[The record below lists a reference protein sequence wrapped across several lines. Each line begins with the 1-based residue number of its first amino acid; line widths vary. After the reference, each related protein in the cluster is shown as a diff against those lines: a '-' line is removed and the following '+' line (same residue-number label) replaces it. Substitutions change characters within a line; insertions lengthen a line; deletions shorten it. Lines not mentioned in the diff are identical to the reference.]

1 MQLIVWEY
9 FEGSYREYLIYQYK
23 LFYVTKKKNNIYY
36 FLQKKNLREKK
47 KVLQKTRHFFRH
59 FFRHQ
64 KHKDMTLKYKY
75 NII

>member
-36 FLQKKNLREKK
+36 FLQKKKIYQKK
-47 KVLQKTRHFFRH
+47 KFCKKLGIFFLGIFLGTRNT
-59 FFRHQ
+59 
-64 KHKDMTLKYKY
+64 K
-75 NII
+75 I

>member
-36 FLQKKNLREKK
+36 FLQKKNLRKK
-47 KVLQKTRHFFRH
+47 KSFAK
-59 FFRHQ
+59 
-64 KHKDMTLKYKY
+64 K
-75 NII
+75 N